1 MKSNKEVWWQLKE
14 KVRTR
19 DIILIGEIRAY
30 LCPDRTDTVERR
42 KLKMGEERQR

>member
-1 MKSNKEVWWQLKE
+1 MVATERESENK
-14 KVRTR
+14 RHY
-19 DIILIGEIRAY
+19 INGEIRAY